1 MKRLFTIA
9 ILLTMTLAS
18 FAQFAFYSSMNLIP
32 FGKPKQMIAR
42 NDQSPVVER
51 YNFDEQ
57 GRIMSVKSG
66 DNEVR
71 YEWSGDNEVTM
82 RGFTNGIEQQH
93 MKFTATENTSKR
105 KTFISEDGFMTIT
118 CNFKDNGAFD
128 SGQTESGGFQ
138 IISRPIYNSPEDFVP
153 SAAEQEMAGQ
163 SMRIDYK
170 NIKCDSQGN
179 PISFIMRSNGQ
190 SMEVTREITYY

>member
-118 CNFKDNGAFD
+118 YYFKNNGALD
-128 SGQTESGGFQ
+128 YSTAGSGGYQ
-138 IISRPIYNSPEDFVP
+138 IVSRQLYNSLEDFIP
-153 SAAEQEMAGQ
+153 CATEQEMAGQ
-163 SMRIDYK
+163 IMRTDYK
-170 NIKCDSQGN
+170 NINCDSQGN
-179 PISFIMRSNGQ
+179 PISFIVRGNGR
-190 SMEVTREITYY
+190 SMEITREITYY